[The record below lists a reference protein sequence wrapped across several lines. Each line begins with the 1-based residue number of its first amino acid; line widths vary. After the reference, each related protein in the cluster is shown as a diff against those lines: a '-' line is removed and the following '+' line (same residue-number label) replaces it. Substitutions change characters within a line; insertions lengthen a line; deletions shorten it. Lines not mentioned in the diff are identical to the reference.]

1 MAMTMFLSSSQ
12 REREIATVI
21 RMGFELLGVLLAI
34 GIQGAL
40 TASDS
45 TCFDPIPYETSQSNF
60 QTTIVDII
68 DKNDISAWESQ
79 KYFYI
84 SLIINVFFLV
94 GYLMVIL
101 FVKEDISEV
110 YIY

>member
-1 MAMTMFLSSSQ
+1 MAMTMYLCNSL

-60 QTTIVDII
+60 QTTIVDIL
-68 DKNDISAWESQ
+68 DKNEISAWESQ

-101 FVKEDISEV
+101 FVKEDKSEF
-110 YIY
+110 